1 MVGGKCHCA
10 VLTMTKV
17 GALWE
22 LCYHENW
29 GLQKGRHGK
38 SSLILCGFYQQRASP
53 ATTRLFVVDCI
64 YVENACKWSKSPI
77 FYKECPTSCWVILG
91 LWNNY
96 PHTYMN
102 IKDKISL
109 LKLEVLKEDFT
120 TYYRINGNINGIAME
135 PKTPYNR
142 CEETGIGL
150 L

>member
-1 MVGGKCHCA
+1 MCAGENVYNSRKQTNKTETPTVAFSFHKMVVGKCHYA

-22 LCYHENW
+22 LYYHKNW
-29 GLQKGRHGK
+29 GIQKGPHGK

-53 ATTRLFVVDCI
+53 ATTRLFIVDCI

-77 FYKECPTSCWVILG
+77 FIKSAPTSCWVILG

-96 PHTYMN
+96 PHTYMH

-109 LKLEVLKEDFT
+109 LKLEVLKEDF
-120 TYYRINGNINGIAME
+120 YH
-135 PKTPYNR
+135 
-142 CEETGIGL
+142 L